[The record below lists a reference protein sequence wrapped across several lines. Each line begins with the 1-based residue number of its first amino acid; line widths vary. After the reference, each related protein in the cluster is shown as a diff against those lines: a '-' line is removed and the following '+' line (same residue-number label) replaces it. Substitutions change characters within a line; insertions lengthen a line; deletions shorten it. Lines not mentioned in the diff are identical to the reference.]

1 MAARKE
7 DELTDLSKRQR
18 NILEYIRSV
27 TDERGYPPS
36 VREIGEAVGL
46 ASPSSVHA
54 QLSTLMERGYLA
66 KDASKPRAMRVE
78 MSETG
83 VPIAP
88 ASVEHVPL
96 IGTIAAGG
104 PILAQENFEDTLPF
118 PRDMLASGTLFALR
132 VKGDSMIDA
141 GILPGDMVIVRQ
153 QSDANDG
160 EIVAALIDED
170 EATVKRLSR
179 KRGKVWLL
187 PENDAYE
194 PILADDVKILGK
206 VVGVFRAPV

>member
-1 MAARKE
+1 MA
-7 DELTDLSKRQR
+7 ELTKRQR
-18 NILEYIRSV
+18 AIVEYIRSV

-54 QLSTLMERGYLA
+54 QLGTLSDRGYLV
-66 KDASKPRAMRVE
+66 KDPTKPRALRVE

-96 IGTIAAGG
+96 IGMVAAGG
-104 PILAQENFEDTLPF
+104 PILATENFEDTLPF
-118 PRDMLASGTLFALR
+118 PRDLLAKGTLFALR
-132 VKGDSMIDA
+132 IKGDSMIDA
-141 GILPGDMVIVRQ
+141 GILSGDLVIVKQ
-153 QSDANDG
+153 QRNAEEGD
-160 EIVAALIDED
+160 IVAALVGDE
-170 EATVKRLSR
+170 EATVKRFSR
-179 KRGKVWLL
+179 KRGKVFLM
-187 PENDAYE
+187 PENPAYDPIPGDDAQ
-194 PILADDVKILGK
+194 ILGK